1 MTKKNV
7 KTYEAIIKKQN
18 MLQIS
23 DFFLF
28 YLRKT
33 YEETML

>member
-23 DFFLF
+23 DFFKF